1 MVWTLTLVI
10 NKGFHNQPFF
20 KGQCLKYLAFNIL
33 FCQKR
38 KQCGWHVD
46 LFTCQ
51 FEQRDA
57 GDGQAVE
64 VVEVVIRVAV

>member
-1 MVWTLTLVI
+1 MVWTLTLVK
-10 NKGFHNQPFF
+10 NKGFHNQPFL
-20 KGQCLKYLAFNIL
+20 KEHCIKYLEFHIL
-33 FCQKR
+33 FCQKM
-38 KQCGWHVD
+38 KTMLHVN

-64 VVEVVIRVAV
+64 VVEVVIRIAV